1 MSTSAERARVTVYT
15 VADHAGVSVATVS
28 RVLQEP
34 QMVREV
40 TRAKVLQAIDD
51 LDYVPHGAARSL
63 ASSQH
68 EAHGLVLPEL
78 GGPYYSELLMGYE
91 SVAAEAGHSVILLLT
106 EGKSNLDLQLRR
118 MAGNVDGL
126 VLMGPLGMSSGALQ
140 ALRRRIPMLGLT
152 GLSHDGY
159 ESFATENRTSAEQLT
174 RHLLE
179 HGRRRLAFVGSPDQA
194 RDVRERYEG
203 FVAAHDGASTADP
216 IKADLREHEGR
227 RVAELILTGAID
239 AEVDG
244 LVCANDE
251 LALAVLDRL
260 TDGGVDVP
268 GDIAVVGWDDVMTAR
283 YVRPALTTVA
293 QPVRDLG
300 AAAAVRMREL
310 IGGAPATDDEHT
322 LPTTLVIRQSCG
334 CPTHRFAYPQG
345 VEEKE

>member
-1 MSTSAERARVTVYT
+1 MAPSAERARATVYT
-15 VADHAGVSVATVS
+15 VAERAGVSVATVS

-34 QMVREV
+34 QLVREV
-40 TRAKVLQAIDD
+40 TRAKVLQAIDE

-63 ASSQH
+63 ASAQH

-91 SVAAEAGHSVILLLT
+91 SVAADAGHSVILLLT
-106 EGKSNLDLQLRR
+106 DGKSDLDLQLRR

-126 VLMGPLGMSSGALQ
+126 VLTGDVGVSQHAVE
-140 ALRRRIPMLGLT
+140 AVRRGIPVLGLT
-152 GLSHDGY
+152 GPSHDGY
-159 ESFATENRTSAEQLT
+159 ESFATENRGSAEQLT
-174 RHLLE
+174 RHLLA
-179 HGRRRLAFVGSPDQA
+179 HGRRRLAFVGSPELA

-203 FVAAHDGASTADP
+203 FVAAHDGAPSADP
-216 IKADLREHEGR
+216 IEAELREHEGR
-227 RVAELILTGAID
+227 RVAELILAGDID
-239 AEVDG
+239 ADLDA

-300 AAAAVRMREL
+300 AAAAARMREL
-310 IGGAPATDDEHT
+310 IAGEVATDVRHT

-334 CPTHRFAYPQG
+334 CPAPHPG
-345 VEEKE
+345 DPGDPEDKE

>member
-1 MSTSAERARVTVYT
+1 MATSVERARVTVYT
-15 VADHAGVSVATVS
+15 VAEHAGVSVATVS
-28 RVLQEP
+28 RVFQEP
-34 QMVREV
+34 HLVREV
-40 TRAKVLQAIDD
+40 TRAKVLQAVED

-118 MAGNVDGL
+118 LAGNVDGM
-126 VLMGPLGMSSGALQ
+126 VLMGPLGMSISALA
-140 ALRRRIPMLGLT
+140 ALARRVPMLGLT

-159 ESFATENRTSAEQLT
+159 ESFATENRASAEQLT
-174 RHLLE
+174 RHLLG
-179 HGRRRLAFVGSPDQA
+179 HGRRRLAFVGSPDEA

-203 FVAAHDGASTADP
+203 FVAAHDGVPCAEP
-216 IKADLREHEGR
+216 IRAELREQEGR
-227 RVAELILTGAID
+227 RVAELILNGTID
-239 AEVDG
+239 NDVDA

-283 YVRPALTTVA
+283 FVRPALTTVA

-310 IGGAPATDDEHT
+310 ISGAPSTREEHT
-322 LPTTLVIRQSCG
+322 LPTTLVIRESCG
-334 CPTHRFAYPQG
+334 CLAGRPSPQPTL
-345 VEEKE
+345 EEKE